1 MTNVI
6 DRQTVVSSI
15 NLALLLPLVAQIP
28 MNLRFA
34 ADELVLKSLTYS
46 PGGVADV
53 GDMVQIWC
61 SLTND
66 NLLGTFPN
74 GVGLSY
80 QHDEHFRLSNSFQT
94 GNITFQFQ
102 TTIGPAAPFYYN
114 PQALIS
120 PGAVV
125 GNTKGI
131 VSFTVEFLKLKDKTL
146 Y

>member
-6 DRQTVVSSI
+6 DRQTVVFSI
-15 NLALLLPLVAQIP
+15 NLATLLPSVAQIP

-34 ADELVLKSLTYS
+34 ADELVLKSITYS
-46 PGGVADV
+46 PSAVPDV
-53 GDMVQIWC
+53 GDIVQIWC
-61 SLTND
+61 GITND
-66 NLLGTFPN
+66 NLLETFPN
-74 GVGLSY
+74 SIGLSY
-80 QHDEHFRLSNSFQT
+80 QHDEHFRVSNSFQT

-102 TTIGPAAPFYYN
+102 TTVNGAPFYYN

-131 VSFTVEFLKLKDKTL
+131 VSLQPNS
-146 Y
+146 

>member
-6 DRQTVVSSI
+6 DRQTVVFSI
-15 NLALLLPLVAQIP
+15 NLALLLPSVAQIP

-66 NLLGTFPN
+66 NLMGTFPN
-74 GVGLSY
+74 GLS
-80 QHDEHFRLSNSFQT
+80 T
-94 GNITFQFQ
+94 
-102 TTIGPAAPFYYN
+102 
-114 PQALIS
+114 
-120 PGAVV
+120 
-125 GNTKGI
+125 
-131 VSFTVEFLKLKDKTL
+131 
-146 Y
+146 

>member
-6 DRQTVVSSI
+6 DRQTVVFSI
-15 NLALLLPLVAQIP
+15 NLALLLPSIAQIP

-34 ADELVLKSLTYS
+34 ADELVLKSITYS
-46 PGGVADV
+46 PGVVPDV
-53 GDMVQIWC
+53 DDMVQIWC

-66 NLLGTFPN
+66 NLIGTFPN
-74 GVGLSY
+74 GIGLSY
-80 QHDEHFRLSNSFQT
+80 QHDEYFRFRNSFQT

-102 TTIGPAAPFYYN
+102 TTINGAPFYYN

-120 PGAVV
+120 PGAVL

>member
-6 DRQTVVSSI
+6 DRQTVVFSI
-15 NLALLLPLVAQIP
+15 NLALLLPSVAQIP

-34 ADELVLKSLTYS
+34 ADELVLKSITYS
-46 PGGVADV
+46 PGAVLDV

-66 NLLGTFPN
+66 NLIATFPN

-80 QHDEHFRLSNSFQT
+80 QHDEYFRLSNSFQT

-102 TTIGPAAPFYYN
+102 TTINGAPFYYN
-114 PQALIS
+114 PQTLIS
-120 PGAVV
+120 VGAVV

-131 VSFTVEFLKLKDKTL
+131 VSFTVEFLKLKDKYL

>member
-1 MTNVI
+1 
-6 DRQTVVSSI
+6 
-15 NLALLLPLVAQIP
+15 

-34 ADELVLKSLTYS
+34 ADELVLKSIIYS
-46 PGGVADV
+46 PGAALDV

-66 NLLGTFPN
+66 NLIGTFPN
-74 GVGLSY
+74 DIGQSY

-120 PGAVV
+120 VAALVPVV

>member
-6 DRQTVVSSI
+6 DRQTVVFSI
-15 NLALLLPLVAQIP
+15 NLATLLPSVAQIP

-34 ADELVLKSLTYS
+34 ADELVLKSITYS
-46 PGGVADV
+46 PGAVADA
-53 GDMVQIWC
+53 GDMVQIRC
-61 SLTND
+61 GITND
-66 NLLGTFPN
+66 NLIGSFPN
-74 GVGLSY
+74 GIGQNY

-102 TTIGPAAPFYYN
+102 TTATFYYN
-114 PQALIS
+114 PQTLIS
-120 PGAVV
+120 VGALGPVV

-146 Y
+146 F